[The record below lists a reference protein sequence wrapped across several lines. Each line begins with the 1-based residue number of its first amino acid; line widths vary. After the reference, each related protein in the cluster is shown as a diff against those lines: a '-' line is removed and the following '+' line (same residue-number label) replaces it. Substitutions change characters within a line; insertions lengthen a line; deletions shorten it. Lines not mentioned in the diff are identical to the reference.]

1 MKLVGESKTE
11 VREPLAARQSQ
22 LKEGKF
28 FDMKSKSRYVTWEKL
43 VEKFKEFAQ
52 NNVKAKTFKGYS
64 DNI

>member
-1 MKLVGESKTE
+1 MKLVGESQTE
-11 VREPLAARQSQ
+11 AREALATRQTQ
-22 LKEGKF
+22 LKEGRF

-43 VEKFKEFAQ
+43 VERFKEFAK